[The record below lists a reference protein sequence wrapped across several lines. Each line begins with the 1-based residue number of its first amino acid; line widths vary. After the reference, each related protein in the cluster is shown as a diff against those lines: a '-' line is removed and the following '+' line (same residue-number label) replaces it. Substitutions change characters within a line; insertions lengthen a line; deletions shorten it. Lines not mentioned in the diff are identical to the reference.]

1 MFTYEA
7 LGQPVLPH
15 TTVNTVGGYGTPA
28 MPIRGYSPYYHTT
41 FHKHQYTCLHFTYP
55 YLNLYCNTRHLLNL
69 LTLYVLIERQE
80 VI

>member
-28 MPIRGYSPYYHTT
+28 IPIRGYSPYYLSQTPIYLPT
-41 FHKHQYTCLHFTYP
+41 FYISPSEPLLQYQTFTSFTYP
-55 YLNLYCNTRHLLNL
+55 VCAY
-69 LTLYVLIERQE
+69 
-80 VI
+80 